1 MNKTFMTYQLTNNSA
16 IIRNTKF
23 RLEQLKR
30 ENEAGTTER
39 ENRFFKLVELM
50 RLQLIFEEKPGLVI
64 TEILK
69 NNGFKG
75 SMKNGCWQR

>member
-1 MNKTFMTYQLTNNSA
+1 MTYQLTNNSA

-39 ENRFFKLVELM
+39 ENRFFKLVEYKELM
-50 RLQLIFEEKPGLVI
+50 RLQLIFEEKTGLVI